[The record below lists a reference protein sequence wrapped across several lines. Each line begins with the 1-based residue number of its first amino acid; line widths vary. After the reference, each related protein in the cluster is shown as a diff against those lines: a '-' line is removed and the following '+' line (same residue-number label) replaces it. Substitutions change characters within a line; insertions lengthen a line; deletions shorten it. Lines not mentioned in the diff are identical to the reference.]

1 MSVVTVAAVLI
12 SVLVVVM
19 LMRKRRRESKILTVK
34 MFTKSLHTQES
45 EQNFRHVAIYNT

>member
-12 SVLVVVM
+12 VVLVVVM
-19 LMRKRRRESKILTVK
+19 LMRKRRRRESKILAVK

-45 EQNFRHVAIYNT
+45 EQNFRHVANM